1 MIAEPNGPAS
11 VAPMAEPN
19 EILPAYQLVVSGI
32 SLIRDKGKKRVWQ
45 ITTPTVDLV
54 LKKMPGAVDRSR
66 FIARSMRYL
75 EQGGVGVPN
84 LVPTRSGDD
93 VAILGQENFILME
106 WLSGSQP
113 DYRAHLSVIMQG
125 LAQFHRASVGFEPRS
140 AGGVRQHLNKW
151 PAGYAEKKNE
161 LIRFKEQAARNP
173 GGRFEQL
180 FMDQVDCFLA
190 RMETVQR
197 LLNKSCYADWSRALS
212 TRGGLCHQDF
222 TPKNLRLQ
230 GDGRLR
236 ILDPDS
242 VTVDLPARDLRKIFN
257 KVIKKY
263 KPQDPLVLQRM
274 ESCYQRHNPLTPEQW
289 EVVFIDLYFP
299 HLFCGAVNKYFTNR
313 APDWTKDKHV
323 TKLAGII
330 ETERYKTAILAGR
343 LKIRDGE
350 RL

>member
-1 MIAEPNGPAS
+1 
-11 VAPMAEPN
+11 
-19 EILPAYQLVVSGI
+19 
-32 SLIRDKGKKRVWQ
+32 
-45 ITTPTVDLV
+45 
-54 LKKMPGAVDRSR
+54 
-66 FIARSMRYL
+66 
-75 EQGGVGVPN
+75 
-84 LVPTRSGDD
+84 
-93 VAILGQENFILME
+93 
-106 WLSGSQP
+106 
-113 DYRAHLSVIMQG
+113 
-125 LAQFHRASVGFEPRS
+125 
-140 AGGVRQHLNKW
+140 
-151 PAGYAEKKNE
+151 
-161 LIRFKEQAARNP
+161 
-173 GGRFEQL
+173 
-180 FMDQVDCFLA
+180 MDQVDCFLA

-299 HLFCGAVNKYFTNR
+299 HLFCGAVNKY
-313 APDWTKDKHV
+313 
-323 TKLAGII
+323 
-330 ETERYKTAILAGR
+330 
-343 LKIRDGE
+343 
-350 RL
+350 